1 MNFEGKYDIL
11 VVDDEEQIRRMVR
24 LTLED
29 AGFFVREAETGRIAL
44 GEVTLRAPDLIILD
58 LGLPDANGTEVLRAL
73 RQFSSTYVVV
83 LSVVGDE
90 ESKIA
95 ALNSGADDYMT
106 KPFGGGELVARIK
119 AILRRTHQSGSS
131 KSIFLFGPIELDF
144 ERSRVLKNGKPIK
157 LTVTEFKL
165 LRLLVLNRD
174 KVLTHASLLSSIW
187 GPRSMHQT
195 NYLRI
200 YIMRLRRKLGEDVD
214 SAGYFQTESGVGYRF
229 VSDPSPLAIG

>member
-1 MNFEGKYDIL
+1 MNFEGKFDIL
-11 VVDDEEQIRRMVR
+11 VVDDEEQIRRLVR
-24 LTLED
+24 LTLEG
-29 AGFFVREAETGRIAL
+29 AGFFVREAETGRVAL
-44 GEVTLRAPDLIILD
+44 GEITLKSPDLVILD
-58 LGLPDANGTEVLRAL
+58 LGLPDAHGTEVLKAL
-73 RQFSSTYVVV
+73 RKFSTTYVIV
-83 LSVVGDE
+83 LTVVGSE

-95 ALNSGADDYMT
+95 ALDSGADDYMT
-106 KPFGGGELVARIK
+106 KPFSGGELVARLK
-119 AILRRTHQSGSS
+119 AILRRTHQSASN
-131 KSIFLFGPIELDF
+131 KSVFLFGPIELDF

-174 KVLTHASLLSSIW
+174 KVLTHASILSSIW